1 MRLCKTLI
9 QQISSELNISC
20 KCIGQTICKFDK
32 FHRVAAKSGAGG
44 TPKVTER
51 QKRLIKL
58 QQVRDDTL
66 LKYH

>member
-1 MRLCKTLI
+1 MY
-9 QQISSELNISC
+9 SSNL
-20 KCIGQTICKFDK
+20 DK
-32 FHRVAAKSGAGG
+32 LHTGATKPSAGR

-66 LKYH
+66 SLTDLVLI